1 MNTTQDP
8 IFFLCVHMQTE
19 QTKLVRLHHTEIYF
33 HGDISKIHT
42 QKKKE
47 IESNHLCVADVSQ
60 ETAAQCAMEEV
71 CEMHESSKTLRFLRI
86 TTAMQK
92 EKNILHWR
100 QL

>member
-33 HGDISKIHT
+33 HRDISKIHT
-42 QKKKE
+42 HKKKKE

-60 ETAAQCAMEEV
+60 ETAAQCAVEEV
-71 CEMHESSKTLRFLRI
+71 CEIHASSKNLRFLRI
-86 TTAMQK
+86 TTAVQK
-92 EKNILHWR
+92 EKKILHG
-100 QL
+100 